1 MRLKSGGSQHWRDYV
16 WKDPC
21 MSYRS
26 FRSTH
31 FGCQFPYSFWF
42 YPYRWCRFPLLTRSS
57 PKLCAFGLHSQ
68 IAASLF
74 QLQDLIK
81 HSQKKKRNVLPNKT
95 KQSKTKQR
103 SIQNNSGSP
112 LQVLKIPIQMPQWVP
127 SPVDLTDIYGHHIP
141 RPDVST
147 PARRHLRHVLPAP
160 SRECDLGMVHY
171 GSFIFSKSKCL
182 SFYGINGYMLVP
194 RCSGCQRCLHPDAAC
209 NGGSPSAS

>member
-1 MRLKSGGSQHWRDYV
+1 
-16 WKDPC
+16 

-57 PKLCAFGLHSQ
+57 PKLCAFGLHS
-68 IAASLF
+68 SDRCFFVSTPGSHKTLT
-74 QLQDLIK
+74 
-81 HSQKKKRNVLPNKT
+81 KKRNVLPNKT

-147 PARRHLRHVLPAP
+147 PARRHLRHVLPSP
-160 SRECDLGMVHY
+160 SRECDLGMVH
-171 GSFIFSKSKCL
+171 
-182 SFYGINGYMLVP
+182 
-194 RCSGCQRCLHPDAAC
+194 
-209 NGGSPSAS
+209 